1 MEHKTANMVGK
12 GTKDST
18 NRFHTYDGSIA
29 LETLKGMVIL
39 YSISIFDAYVYIRI
53 YIIYIIY
60 IYIDCWY
67 GTCSPKNFLGLSTG
81 YSILS
86 EEYKIQDD

>member
-1 MEHKTANMVGK
+1 MEQKTANMVGK

-39 YSISIFDAYVYIRI
+39 YSISIFDAYI
-53 YIIYIIY
+53 YIYTYIY
-60 IYIDCWY
+60 IYIY
-67 GTCSPKNFLGLSTG
+67 
-81 YSILS
+81 YI
-86 EEYKIQDD
+86 

>member
-1 MEHKTANMVGK
+1 MEQKTANMVGK

-39 YSISIFDAYVYIRI
+39 YSISIFDAYIYIRI
-53 YIIYIIY
+53 YIYTIYRLLVWNMLTQELSWIINWLQY
-60 IYIDCWY
+60 PFGGI
-67 GTCSPKNFLGLSTG
+67 
-81 YSILS
+81 
-86 EEYKIQDD
+86 